1 MRNINLSI
9 HWGHDSSLCLS
20 NDEKIIGFLEVERM
34 NRIKSFGFKYGW
46 RNSDDNKNFDFI
58 VSNFL
63 KKFGYSKSEINRV
76 ALIRTHRG
84 DEIPKP
90 ISETFKNVDYFF
102 LIIMKHTQL

>member
-20 NDEKIIGFLEVERM
+20 IDEKIIGFLEVERM
-34 NRIKSFGFKYGW
+34 NRIKSFGFKYDW
-46 RNSDDNKNFDFI
+46 KYSDDNKNFDFI

-63 KKFGYSKSEINRV
+63 KNFGYNKSEINRL

-90 ISETFKNVDYFF
+90 ISKTFK
-102 LIIMKHTQL
+102 KT